1 MAEHASCQPPPR
13 PNRMSLLFVKLRER
27 LICLAA
33 HFVCRQEAGRGR
45 CKKEARPC
53 KERVSLLQSV
63 STAAHERRNSGEGP
77 GYRAAAPTGQRD
89 ARVPVLLHTPRYST
103 CAGNAT
109 HLSRVAHP
117 IAHHLQPMMV
127 MFLAVTC
134 IVSCVFHTVGGVA
147 LSGAASRGDKKGSRG
162 PAEGTGK
169 IFFLRFFFYF
179 FLNISFLALWLVF
192 DFFFC
197 CCSLINELIY
207 VFIGIY
213 CFL

>member
-33 HFVCRQEAGRGR
+33 HFICRQEAGRGR

-53 KERVSLLQSV
+53 KERVSLLQGV

-89 ARVPVLLHTPRYST
+89 ARVSVLLHTPRYST

-109 HLSRVAHP
+109 HLSRGSHP

-127 MFLAVTC
+127 LFLAVTC
-134 IVSCVFHTVGGVA
+134 IVSCVFHSWWCCPIRCCFT
-147 LSGAASRGDKKGSRG
+147 RRQERQQGS
-162 PAEGTGK
+162 
-169 IFFLRFFFYF
+169 
-179 FLNISFLALWLVF
+179 S
-192 DFFFC
+192 
-197 CCSLINELIY
+197 
-207 VFIGIY
+207 
-213 CFL
+213 